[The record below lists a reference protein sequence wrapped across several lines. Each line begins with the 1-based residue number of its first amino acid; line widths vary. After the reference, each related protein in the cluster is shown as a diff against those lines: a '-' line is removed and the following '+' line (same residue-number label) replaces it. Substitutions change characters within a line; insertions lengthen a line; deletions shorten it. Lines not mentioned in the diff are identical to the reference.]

1 MLIISFAYTCDSMA
15 RKPVTTPRLAYKGD
29 RLKPLRAF
37 CQTVRL
43 GSVSRAAETLF
54 VSQPAVT
61 QQLQALEREL
71 GLPLLERSG
80 RRMLPTREGEVL
92 YELAVPLV
100 EGLDAL
106 PDAFRRQ
113 VRGLDAGELNIAANS
128 TTTLYLLPRLIAAFR
143 AAHPDVHL
151 VLHSAS
157 TADGAELVRSNSVD
171 LTFGSMVDVP
181 ADIDYIPVYRFDQL
195 LIASK
200 GHPLAAHPDPGL
212 ADIAAHGLILPPRRQ
227 VTLRLV
233 DQVFQRHRVPYQ
245 VALEVDG
252 WEVIKQ
258 YVAMG
263 MGISIISSACVS
275 DADRETLA
283 VRPLGKLFP
292 GRSYGVI
299 MRKGK
304 LLAPP
309 ARAFVELVKP
319 ELSTRRDTWDG
330 GHSER

>member
-1 MLIISFAYTCDSMA
+1 MA
-15 RKPVTTPRLAYKGD
+15 RKPATTPRLAYKGD

-37 CQTVRL
+37 CQTARL
-43 GSVSRAAETLF
+43 GSVSRAAEALF

-71 GLPLLERSG
+71 GVPLLERSG
-80 RRMLPTREGEVL
+80 RRMVPTREGEVL

-106 PDAFRRQ
+106 PDAFHQQ
-113 VRGLDAGELNIAANS
+113 VRGLDAGELHIAANS

-143 AAHPDVHL
+143 KAQPDVHL

-157 TADGAELVRSNSVD
+157 TADGAQLVRSNTVD
-171 LTFGSMVDVP
+171 LCFGSMVDVP
-181 ADIDYIPVYRFDQL
+181 ADIDYAPVYRFDQL
-195 LIASK
+195 LITPRD
-200 GHPLAAHPDPGL
+200 HPLATQADPGL

-233 DQVFQRHRVPYQ
+233 DQVFQRNRVPYH
-245 VALEVDG
+245 VALEVEG

-263 MGISIISSACVS
+263 MGISVISSACVS
-275 DADRETLA
+275 QADHDALA

-304 LLAPP
+304 VLPPP
-309 ARAFVELVKP
+309 ARAFVDLVKP
-319 ELSTRRDTWDG
+319 HLFTRRDYWDS